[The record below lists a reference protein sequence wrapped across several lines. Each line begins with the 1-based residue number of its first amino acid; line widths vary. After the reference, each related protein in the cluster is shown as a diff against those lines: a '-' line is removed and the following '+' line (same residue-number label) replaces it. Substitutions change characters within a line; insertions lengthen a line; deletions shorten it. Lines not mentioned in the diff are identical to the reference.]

1 MELSLFGYTVAV
13 DGACVGAS
21 VAKVCRQAAAYE
33 RGERL
38 ESDLDI
44 AFSDDFTGRVIRAMT
59 AITPG
64 ETRTYGDLAAEIDT
78 GPVAVGGA
86 CGRNPVPLVVPCH
99 GVVAADGLG
108 GFSADDGV
116 ESKRVL
122 LVHEREYT
130 GDERQA
136 SLVAYGR

>member
-21 VAKVCRQAAAYE
+21 VAKVRRQAAAYE

-38 ESDLDI
+38 ESDLDV
-44 AFSDDFTGRVIRAMT
+44 AFSDDFTGRVIRAMA
-59 AITPG
+59 AIPPG

-86 CGRNPVPLVVPCH
+86 CGRNPVPLVVP
-99 GVVAADGLG
+99 ADGLG

-122 LVHEREYT
+122 LVHEREYA